1 MFSKYGKD
9 FLANIFE
16 GKPLSDRNGGGHIDS
31 NAPAGARR
39 LMGMDEDYESFIQL
53 LSSEPKIVVGDFDED
68 KLGLLR
74 LSINL
79 NPAMVAKVTSWSRS
93 KYN

>member
-16 GKPLSDRNGGGHIDS
+16 GRPLSDRNGGGHIDS

-74 LSINL
+74 LYQSQPGYGGEGNIVEPL
-79 NPAMVAKVTSWSRS
+79 EI
-93 KYN
+93 